1 MHNLDIF
8 NHEHPIMSNA
18 LRLPRPL
25 YAVILG
31 LLGWLV
37 LASPLAQAQEPT
49 VTPLDQHVE
58 SMRFGMKLLGG
69 WALANIVTGSL
80 ARSQTSG
87 TTRYFHEM
95 NAGWNAVNLTIASAA
110 LLTLPD
116 VSSWTLEQGYQEASR
131 LDKILLFNAGLDLG
145 YMALGYGLIERGKRL
160 DSSRLRGYG
169 QSLLLQGAFLFVFD
183 LAFAYFHVD
192 ITEAIRVQ
200 TMAGG
205 AGLTFSM
212 NL

>member
-1 MHNLDIF
+1 MNRSTLF
-8 NHEHPIMSNA
+8 SFP
-18 LRLPRPL
+18 RLPRQGWL
-25 YAVILG
+25 SIIG
-31 LLGWLV
+31 LFGWLV
-37 LASPLAQAQEPT
+37 LGSPLAQAQD
-49 VTPLDQHVE
+49 VVITPMDQHVE

-80 ARSQTSG
+80 GRSQTTGS
-87 TTRYFHEM
+87 TRYFHEM
-95 NAGWNAVNLTIASAA
+95 NAGWNAVNLTIASVA

-116 VSSWTLEQGYQEASR
+116 VSSWTIEQGYQEAAK

-145 YMALGYGLIERGKRL
+145 YMALGYALLERGKRL
-160 DSSRLRGYG
+160 DSSRLQGYG
-169 QSLLLQGAFLFVFD
+169 QSLLVQGAFLFVFD

>member
-1 MHNLDIF
+1 MNRSTLF
-8 NHEHPIMSNA
+8 SFP
-18 LRLPRPL
+18 RLPRQVWL
-25 YAVILG
+25 SIIG
-31 LLGWLV
+31 LFGWLV
-37 LASPLAQAQEPT
+37 LGSPLAQAQD
-49 VTPLDQHVE
+49 VVITPMDQHIE

-80 ARSQTSG
+80 GRSQTTGS
-87 TTRYFHEM
+87 TRYFHEM
-95 NAGWNAVNLTIASAA
+95 NAGWNAVNLTIASVA

-116 VSSWTLEQGYQEASR
+116 VSSWTIEQGYQEAAK

-145 YMALGYGLIERGKRL
+145 YMALGYALLERGKRL
-160 DSSRLRGYG
+160 DSSRLQGYG
-169 QSLLLQGAFLFVFD
+169 QSLLVQGAFLFVFD

>member
-1 MHNLDIF
+1 M
-8 NHEHPIMSNA
+8 NHMIHYSHSRSPRKYWHPIIGFS
-18 LRLPRPL
+18 
-25 YAVILG
+25 
-31 LLGWLV
+31 LLGAVAWFL
-37 LASPLAQAQEPT
+37 LFPSMARAQDPV

-80 ARSQTSG
+80 GRSQTTG

-95 NAGWNAVNLTIASAA
+95 NAGWNAVNLTIASVA
-110 LLTLPD
+110 LMTLPD
-116 VSSWTLEQGYQEASR
+116 VSTWTLDQGFQEASR

-145 YMALGYGLIERGKRL
+145 YMALGYALIERGKRL
-160 DSSRLRGYG
+160 DSSRLQGYG
-169 QSLLLQGAFLFVFD
+169 QSLILQGAFLFVFD

-200 TMAGG
+200 SMAGG

>member
-1 MHNLDIF
+1 MDHIIDFLHLRSLRKF
-8 NHEHPIMSNA
+8 WHP
-18 LRLPRPL
+18 
-25 YAVILG
+25 VIG
-31 LLGWLV
+31 LSLMGALGWFLF
-37 LASPLAQAQEPT
+37 SPSMTYAQDPV

-80 ARSQTSG
+80 GRSQTSG

-95 NAGWNAVNLTIASAA
+95 NAGWNAVNLTIASVA
-110 LLTLPD
+110 LMTLPD
-116 VSSWTLEQGYQEASR
+116 VSTWTLEQGVQEASR

-145 YMALGYGLIERGKRL
+145 YMALGYALIERGKRL
-160 DSSRLRGYG
+160 DSSRLQGYG
-169 QSLLLQGAFLFVFD
+169 QSLILQGAFLFVFD

-200 TMAGG
+200 SMAGG

>member
-1 MHNLDIF
+1 MNKSF
-8 NHEHPIMSNA
+8 MSITP
-18 LRLPRPL
+18 RIPRPL
-25 YAVILG
+25 FALLLGLFGWLILG
-31 LLGWLV
+31 
-37 LASPLAQAQEPT
+37 SPLAHAQEP
-49 VTPLDQHVE
+49 VITPLDQHVE

-80 ARSQTSG
+80 GRSQTNG

-95 NAGWNAVNLTIASAA
+95 NAGWNAVNLTIASVA
-110 LLTLPD
+110 LMTLPD
-116 VSSWTLEQGYQEASR
+116 VSSWTLEQGYQEAAR

-145 YMALGYGLIERGKRL
+145 YMALGYALVERGKRL
-160 DSSRLRGYG
+160 DSSRLQGYG
-169 QSLLLQGAFLFVFD
+169 QSLLVQGAFLFVFD

-212 NL
+212 SL

>member
-1 MHNLDIF
+1 M
-8 NHEHPIMSNA
+8 NHMIHYSHSRSPRKYCHPIIGFS
-18 LRLPRPL
+18 
-25 YAVILG
+25 
-31 LLGWLV
+31 LLGAVAWFL
-37 LASPLAQAQEPT
+37 LFPSMASAQDPV

-80 ARSQTSG
+80 GRSQTTG

-95 NAGWNAVNLTIASAA
+95 NAGWNAVNLTIASVA
-110 LLTLPD
+110 LMTLPD
-116 VSSWTLEQGYQEASR
+116 VSTWTLEQGFQEASR
-131 LDKILLFNAGLDLG
+131 LDNILLFNAGLDLG
-145 YMALGYGLIERGKRL
+145 YMALGYALIERGKRL
-160 DSSRLRGYG
+160 DSSRLQGYG
-169 QSLLLQGAFLFVFD
+169 QSLILQGAFLFVFD

-200 TMAGG
+200 SMAGG

>member
-1 MHNLDIF
+1 MNKS
-8 NHEHPIMSNA
+8 IMSIMP
-18 LRLPRPL
+18 RIPRPL
-25 YAVILG
+25 FALLLGLFGWLILG
-31 LLGWLV
+31 
-37 LASPLAQAQEPT
+37 SPLAHAQEP
-49 VTPLDQHVE
+49 VITPLDQHVE

-80 ARSQTSG
+80 GRSQTNG

-95 NAGWNAVNLTIASAA
+95 NAGWNAVNLTIASVA
-110 LLTLPD
+110 LMTLPD
-116 VSSWTLEQGYQEASR
+116 VSSWTLEQGYQEAAR

-145 YMALGYGLIERGKRL
+145 YMALGYALVERGKRL
-160 DSSRLRGYG
+160 DSSRLQGYG
-169 QSLLLQGAFLFVFD
+169 QSLLVQGAFLFVFD

-212 NL
+212 SL

>member
-1 MHNLDIF
+1 MS
-8 NHEHPIMSNA
+8 IMP
-18 LRLPRPL
+18 RIPRPL
-25 YAVILG
+25 FALLLGLFGWLILG
-31 LLGWLV
+31 
-37 LASPLAQAQEPT
+37 SPLAHAQEP
-49 VTPLDQHVE
+49 VITPLDQHVE

-80 ARSQTSG
+80 GRSQTNG

-95 NAGWNAVNLTIASAA
+95 NAGWNAVNLTIASVA
-110 LLTLPD
+110 LMTLPD
-116 VSSWTLEQGYQEASR
+116 VSSWTLEQGYQEAAR

-145 YMALGYGLIERGKRL
+145 YMALGYALVERGKRV
-160 DSSRLRGYG
+160 DSSRLHGYG
-169 QSLLLQGAFLFVFD
+169 QSLLVQGAFLFVFD